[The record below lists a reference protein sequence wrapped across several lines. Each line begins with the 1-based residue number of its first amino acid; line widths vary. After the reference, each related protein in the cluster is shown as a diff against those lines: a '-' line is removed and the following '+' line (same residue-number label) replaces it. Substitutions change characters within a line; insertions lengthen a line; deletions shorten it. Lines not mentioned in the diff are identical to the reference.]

1 MESEA
6 GDKSFDC
13 VKMTREIRDKIYEKT
28 KHMSRSEIIE
38 WYNAVTL
45 EDPFFARL
53 PEAKIVNPAKR
64 RSTV

>member
-1 MESEA
+1 MENEA
-6 GDKSFDC
+6 GGKSFDC

-28 KHMSRSEIIE
+28 KHMSRSEIID

-53 PEAKIVNPAKR
+53 RTAKIVKPAKR

>member
-6 GDKSFDC
+6 EGKSFDC
-13 VKMTREIRDKIYEKT
+13 VKMTREIRDKIYEET

-38 WYNAVTL
+38 WYNAAAL
-45 EDPFFARL
+45 EDPFFARIR
-53 PEAKIVNPAKR
+53 EAKIVKSAKR

>member
-1 MESEA
+1 MENEA
-6 GDKSFDC
+6 GGKSFDC

-28 KHMSRSEIIE
+28 KHMSRSEVIE

-53 PEAKIVNPAKR
+53 PEAKIVKPTKG